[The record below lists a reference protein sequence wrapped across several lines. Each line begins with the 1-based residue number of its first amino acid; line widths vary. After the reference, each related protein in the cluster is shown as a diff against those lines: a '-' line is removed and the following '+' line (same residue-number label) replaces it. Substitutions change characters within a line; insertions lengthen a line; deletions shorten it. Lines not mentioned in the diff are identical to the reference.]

1 MTIDKLFFLHSKP
14 NRAYTLP
21 IGGVMLKITRLSALF
36 TTFMSLSVYAKSVD
50 FDSAWKNVLNN
61 HNGIAAERMNVQR
74 QESLASGTSDLNL
87 PSITLSA
94 NYTYLDDDVT
104 VSAEQVANSA
114 GTSLSVI
121 PLPIP
126 NLTSTL
132 TERDIFTS
140 SIRAIWPIFTG
151 GRISAAESAAEGK
164 TEEAQSQ
171 LKMKQQG
178 SYEDLAKYY
187 FSVVLANEVVT
198 TYAEVEQ
205 GLAKHRNNAIKLQQ
219 QGQIAKVERLQADAA
234 YDKAKVDLRKAQQN
248 SDIASAALRSMLQVN
263 ESVTPETPLFI
274 NQTLPQMTAFIDNT
288 LATYPGL
295 DLLAAK
301 EKQASSLIKAEK
313 GSYYPE
319 VYLYGNY
326 NLYEGDSLSAEIA
339 PDWMVGVGVN
349 VPLLDNKGRSDKVV
363 AAHRAVQQVQYLKK
377 QAKQDLSLLVEKTY
391 REALQSIDEY
401 YGLASSIELAKENV
415 FLREK
420 GFKQGLST
428 SLDVVDAELYLASIK
443 TQRSLASFNY
453 MISLVKLLALSDQTD
468 TFVQYQLHAREGK

>member
-1 MTIDKLFFLHSKP
+1 
-14 NRAYTLP
+14 
-21 IGGVMLKITRLSALF
+21 MLKITRISALL
-36 TTFMSLSVYAKSVD
+36 TTLLSFYVSAKSVD
-50 FDSAWKNVLNN
+50 FDSAWQNVLTN

-87 PSITLSA
+87 PSITLKA

-104 VSAEQVANSA
+104 VSAEQVADSA
-114 GTSLSVI
+114 GLAF
-121 PLPIP
+121 PAFLP

-132 TERDIFTS
+132 SERDIFTS

-178 SYEDLAKYY
+178 SYEDLGKYY

-205 GLAKHRNNAIKLQQ
+205 GLAKHRDNAIKLQQ

-248 SDIASAALRSMLQVN
+248 SDIASAALRSMLQMN

-274 NQTLPQMTAFIDNT
+274 NQALPQMTAFIDNT

-301 EKQASSLIKAEK
+301 EKQAGSLIKAEK

-326 NLYEGDSLSAEIA
+326 NLYHGDSLSAEIA

-453 MISLVKLLALSDQTD
+453 MISLIKLLALSDQTD
-468 TFVQYQLHAREGK
+468 TFVQYQLQAREGK

>member
-1 MTIDKLFFLHSKP
+1 
-14 NRAYTLP
+14 
-21 IGGVMLKITRLSALF
+21 MLKITRLSALF

-121 PLPIP
+121 PIPIP

-248 SDIASAALRSMLQVN
+248 SDIASAALRSMLQMN

-453 MISLVKLLALSDQTD
+453 IISLVKLLALSDQTD
-468 TFVQYQLHAREGK
+468 TFGQYQLQAREGK

>member
-1 MTIDKLFFLHSKP
+1 
-14 NRAYTLP
+14 
-21 IGGVMLKITRLSALF
+21 MLKITRLSALF

-104 VSAEQVANSA
+104 VSASQLLDSTGA
-114 GTSLSVI
+114 SLP
-121 PLPIP
+121 PLPIQLP

-248 SDIASAALRSMLQVN
+248 SDIASAALRSMLQMN
-263 ESVTPETPLFI
+263 ESITPQTPLFI

-415 FLREK
+415 FL
-420 GFKQGLST
+420 
-428 SLDVVDAELYLASIK
+428 
-443 TQRSLASFNY
+443 
-453 MISLVKLLALSDQTD
+453 
-468 TFVQYQLHAREGK
+468 

>member
-1 MTIDKLFFLHSKP
+1 
-14 NRAYTLP
+14 
-21 IGGVMLKITRLSALF
+21 MLKITRLSALF
-36 TTFMSLSVYAKSVD
+36 TTFMSLSVCAKSVD

-104 VSAEQVANSA
+104 VSASQLLDSTGA
-114 GTSLSVI
+114 SL
-121 PLPIP
+121 PRLPIQLP

-171 LKMKQQG
+171 LKMKQQA

-248 SDIASAALRSMLQVN
+248 SDIASAALRSMLQMN
-263 ESVTPETPLFI
+263 ESITPETPLFI

-301 EKQASSLIKAEK
+301 EKQANSLIKAEK

-363 AAHRAVQQVQYLKK
+363 AASRAVQQVQYLKK

-468 TFVQYQLHAREGK
+468 TFVQYQLQAREGK

>member
-1 MTIDKLFFLHSKP
+1 
-14 NRAYTLP
+14 
-21 IGGVMLKITRLSALF
+21 MLKITRLSALF

-104 VSAEQVANSA
+104 VSASQLLDSTGA
-114 GTSLSVI
+114 SLP
-121 PLPIP
+121 PLPIQLP

-248 SDIASAALRSMLQVN
+248 SDIASAALRSMLQMN
-263 ESVTPETPLFI
+263 ESITPQTPLFI

-468 TFVQYQLHAREGK
+468 TFVQYQLQAREGK

>member
-1 MTIDKLFFLHSKP
+1 
-14 NRAYTLP
+14 
-21 IGGVMLKITRLSALF
+21 MLKITRLSALF
-36 TTFMSLSVYAKSVD
+36 TTFMSLSVCAKSVD
-50 FDSAWKNVLNN
+50 FDSAWQNVLNN

-104 VSAEQVANSA
+104 VSASQLLDSTGA
-114 GTSLSVI
+114 SLP
-121 PLPIP
+121 PLPIQLP

-248 SDIASAALRSMLQVN
+248 SDIASAALRSMLQMN
-263 ESVTPETPLFI
+263 ESITPETPLFI

-468 TFVQYQLHAREGK
+468 TFVQYQLQAREGK